1 MEKKEGEGKIRKLR
15 KDKMKGKRKGGREE
29 GNEGNEDG
37 VETRKTERVIQFDKN
52 FVWLHTVG
60 GSVLQTQ

>member
-1 MEKKEGEGKIRKLR
+1 MENKEGEGKIRNLS
-15 KDKMKGKRKGGREE
+15 KDKMKRQRRGGREE

-52 FVWLHTVG
+52 SVWLHTVT
-60 GSVLQTQ
+60 GSVLQMQ